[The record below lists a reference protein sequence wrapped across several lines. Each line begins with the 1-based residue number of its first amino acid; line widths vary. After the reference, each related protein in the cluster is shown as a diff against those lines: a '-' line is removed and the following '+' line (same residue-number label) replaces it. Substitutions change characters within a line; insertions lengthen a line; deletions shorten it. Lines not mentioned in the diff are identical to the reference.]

1 MSSSDAFTNLTYDIN
16 KGSKICIIG
25 KSGSGKSTLQDLLL
39 GLLHPNKGEVSYF
52 GKSLID
58 SSIKSFYHEKIAH
71 VPQSPIIINSSIREN
86 ITFLSDQNSE
96 KRLFECIKNVM
107 MSDFVEK
114 NGLNYNCGEEGC
126 NLSGGQ
132 RQRIAIARALYSNKE
147 ILFLDECTS
156 AIDNQTELEIL
167 DRILHLYQN
176 KTVISITH
184 KLNTFNLYDKVLNLD
199 KINT

>member
-1 MSSSDAFTNLTYDIN
+1 
-16 KGSKICIIG
+16 
-25 KSGSGKSTLQDLLL
+25 
-39 GLLHPNKGEVSYF
+39 
-52 GKSLID
+52 
-58 SSIKSFYHEKIAH
+58 
-71 VPQSPIIINSSIREN
+71 
-86 ITFLSDQNSE
+86 
-96 KRLFECIKNVM
+96 M